1 LKGTIK
7 KLIRDRGFGFIRAE
21 DGNEVFVHRSGFEGE
36 DFDSVNEGQDVEF
49 NTERGAKGLRAINV
63 RVVAGGGG
71 E

>member
-1 LKGTIK
+1 MKGTIK

-63 RVVAGGGG
+63 RVVGGGG
-71 E
+71 A

>member
-1 LKGTIK
+1 MKGTIK

-63 RVVAGGGG
+63 RVVGGGG